1 MIRSP
6 NELIS
11 GLLAAVIMVTLLA
24 ALGGARA
31 QDPTRD
37 DAVVARVDGDS
48 IWRSELTRRLGGK
61 LSEVPPQRRQRALES
76 LILEKILRH
85 RVARLGEAADPA
97 ALQATVA
104 DTLGQLRGQEADSPG
119 SGASSLARALA
130 AQGVSQEELEANLM
144 LMARLRAHLEG
155 QARNAPAALTGGLS
169 RAGLQHGPTA
179 RWQVSTL
186 RHWLWANRHE
196 YADVRVR
203 ARLLTIAVGPHRPPQ
218 DALEKA
224 AELSRRAR
232 EGASFEALV
241 RNHSDDPA
249 APFTGGDLNFFSR
262 HHDIPEPLAS
272 AAFALKPGEVS
283 DPIRSQRG
291 FVVLQVTGRREPPLP
306 AFEKLRDQVSDDWLR
321 LHMLETL
328 NRWRREATVTIEGA

>member
-1 MIRSP
+1 
-6 NELIS
+6 
-11 GLLAAVIMVTLLA
+11 MVTLLT
-24 ALGGARA
+24 ALGGGQESKA
-31 QDPTRD
+31 QDPDHD
-37 DAVVARVDGDS
+37 DAVVARVEGEL

-61 LSEVPPQRRQRALES
+61 LKDAPPQRRHRALES
-76 LILEKILRH
+76 LILEKILHH

-104 DTLGQLRGQEADSPG
+104 DTLGQLRGQEAESPG
-119 SGASSLARALA
+119 SGASPLARALA
-130 AQGVSQEELEANLM
+130 AQGVSQEELKANLM

-155 QARNAPAALTGGLS
+155 QARNAPAAVTGGLS
-169 RAGLQHGPTA
+169 QAGLQHGTTA

-203 ARLLTIAVGPHRPPQ
+203 ARLLAIAVGPDRPPHE
-218 DALEKA
+218 ALEKA
-224 AELSRRAR
+224 AELTRRAR

-241 RNHSDDPA
+241 RDHSDDPA

-262 HHDIPEPLAS
+262 HHDLPEPLAR
-272 AAFALKPGEVS
+272 AAFALKPGEIS

-291 FVVLQVTGRREPPLP
+291 FVVLHVTGRRETPLP
-306 AFEKLRDQVSDDWLR
+306 DFELLRQRVSDDWLR
-321 LHMLETL
+321 LNMLETL
-328 NRWRREATVTIEGA
+328 SLWRRQADVTIEGA